1 MMASIPT
8 AMKYAVQE
16 SSDAASGQLDL
27 FAAISETT
35 APTFV
40 ACRPWSE
47 KYRLYLEKNV
57 LGLYLSGHPIN
68 IYIDELTRNYRSTIN
83 TLRPGNAQRPNPVTF
98 YGVVI
103 SSTERTSKND
113 GSKFYILILYER
125 AKLQKQKA
133 MQEIDPSKTIPSPL
147 VLIIS
152 GMLSLTE
159 DNITRL
165 RVREIKTLESIR
177 RKNAKNLTLRLSEDQ
192 LSKNFNELSSALLN
206 NVIAVQN
213 SGMINTAQRYSI
225 GQTESDECKG
235 CSFNL
240 MLGNTLLRFTNSVN
254 RYDPSDDLLDSLRE
268 IAGNNAVSIGY

>member
-68 IYIDELTRNYRSTIN
+68 IYIDELTRNYRSTIS
-83 TLRPGNAQRPNPVTF
+83 TLRPGTAQRPNPVTF

-113 GSKFYILILYER
+113 GSKFYILILDDGTSQIEF
-125 AKLQKQKA
+125 
-133 MQEIDPSKTIPSPL
+133 
-147 VLIIS
+147 
-152 GMLSLTE
+152 SLT
-159 DNITRL
+159 
-165 RVREIKTLESIR
+165 
-177 RKNAKNLTLRLSEDQ
+177 
-192 LSKNFNELSSALLN
+192 
-206 NVIAVQN
+206 
-213 SGMINTAQRYSI
+213 
-225 GQTESDECKG
+225 
-235 CSFNL
+235 
-240 MLGNTLLRFTNSVN
+240 
-254 RYDPSDDLLDSLRE
+254 DP
-268 IAGNNAVSIGY
+268 

>member
-1 MMASIPT
+1 MVP
-8 AMKYAVQE
+8 E
-16 SSDAASGQLDL
+16 
-27 FAAISETT
+27 
-35 APTFV
+35 P
-40 ACRPWSE
+40 
-47 KYRLYLEKNV
+47 
-57 LGLYLSGHPIN
+57 
-68 IYIDELTRNYRSTIN
+68 
-83 TLRPGNAQRPNPVTF
+83 LRPGTAQRPNPVTF

-113 GSKFYILILYER
+113 GSKFYILILDDATSQIEFSLYGSVAEQYGAILYER

-133 MQEIDPSKTIPSPL
+133 MQEIDQSKTIPSPL

-177 RKNAKNLTLRLSEDQ
+177 RKNAKNLTLRLSEEQ

-213 SGMINTAQRYSI
+213 NSMMNTAQRYSI
-225 GQTESDECKG
+225 KEDPDNEGQG

>member
-1 MMASIPT
+1 MDDGTS
-8 AMKYAVQE
+8 
-16 SSDAASGQLDL
+16 QLEFSL
-27 FAAISETT
+27 YGS
-35 APTFV
+35 V
-40 ACRPWSE
+40 AE
-47 KYRLYLEKNV
+47 
-57 LGLYLSGHPIN
+57 
-68 IYIDELTRNYRSTIN
+68 
-83 TLRPGNAQRPNPVTF
+83 Q
-98 YGVVI
+98 YGA
-103 SSTERTSKND
+103 
-113 GSKFYILILYER
+113 ILYER
-125 AKLQKQKA
+125 AKLQKQKV
-133 MQEIDPSKTIPSPL
+133 MQETDPSKTIPSPL
-147 VLIIS
+147 VLIVS

-213 SGMINTAQRYSI
+213 NSMMNTAQRYPI

-268 IAGNNAVSIGY
+268 IAGNNAVSISY